1 MKCTQEGC
9 DGQFMAEGSR
19 MSIRTGHW
27 TRKRV
32 CNKCGYTAKTIEV
45 NEEEFNNEM
54 KLLEDM
60 EKAFE
65 RYTFNKEKAAKVDD
79 IDKDVA

>member
-9 DGQFMAEGSR
+9 EGQLMVGSSR
-19 MSIRTGHW
+19 MSIRTGYW
-27 TRKRV
+27 TRNRV
-32 CNKCGYTAKTIEV
+32 CDKCGYKIKTMEV
-45 NEEEFNNEM
+45 SEEEFNNEM

-65 RYTFNKEKAAKVDD
+65 RYTFNKEKAAKSDD
-79 IDKDVA
+79 VDKDVA